1 MSRERGAQEISPKVG
16 RLGAKAPTGPKARN
30 PFSSTC

>member
-1 MSRERGAQEISPKVG
+1 MG

-30 PFSSTC
+30 PFSSTCWAEHNTHDDWG